1 MKNSITAVL
10 LTLFTS
16 LIGLSQN
23 DCSVFYPFEEGVNFT
38 ITSYGKK
45 EKVAAIAN
53 YTVTNVVD
61 NTAVISTSLKDDKGE
76 VLNEGSFSIQ
86 CENEGVT
93 MDMKSLLNPQMFD
106 QFKDFDT
113 EITGT
118 GIVLPNTLTVGQELP
133 DAAMNMKINMSGI
146 SMNMEV
152 EMTDRK
158 VMGQEPVTTPAGT
171 FDCYVI
177 TYTSNVKMGM
187 NRTGSSKQW
196 IAKGVGMVKQEDY
209 NKRGKVTSNSL
220 LTAFS
225 K

>member
-1 MKNSITAVL
+1 MKNSIQVVL
-10 LTLFTS
+10 LTLFSS
-16 LIGLSQN
+16 LIGLAQN
-23 DCSVFYPFEEGVNFT
+23 DCSAFYPFEEGVNFT

-45 EKVAAIAN
+45 DKVAAIAD
-53 YTVTNVVD
+53 YTVTNVTD

-76 VLNEGSFSIQ
+76 VMNEGSFSIE
-86 CENEGVT
+86 CDNGGIT
-93 MDMKSLLNPQMFD
+93 MDMKSLLNPQMFE

-113 EITGT
+113 EITGN
-118 GIVLPNTLTVGQELP
+118 GIVLPNTLNVGQELP
-133 DAAMNMKINMSGI
+133 DAAMYMKISMSGI
-146 SMNMEV
+146 NMNMEV

-158 VMGQEPVTTPAGT
+158 VIAQESVTTPAGT

-187 NRTGSSKQW
+187 NHTGSAKQW

-209 NKRGKVTSNSL
+209 NKRGKVTSSSL
-220 LTAFS
+220 LTSFS